1 MRPPSY
7 LSPGL
12 SYRLPAKLCGMVMQ
26 NRAPRK
32 PGQIPKLPDF
42 TPVPRKCARHD
53 GWTPER
59 QRAFIEALATTGS
72 VKHAAKAVNMSSEGA
87 YHLRRQPGAE
97 DFAAAWAEALDHG
110 IQRLEDIALERA
122 IHGVEVPVYSYGK
135 LVGTRIV
142 HNDRLLMFLLRNRAA
157 DRFAAGASAKRLNQ
171 TDVQALRREW
181 EEERRLEYGSAADRV
196 REEMRKVRERLFGG
210 PDEED
215 DDEEDDGNAF

>member
-1 MRPPSY
+1 
-7 LSPGL
+7 
-12 SYRLPAKLCGMVMQ
+12 MVMQ

-32 PGQIPKLPDF
+32 PGEPPKLPDF

-122 IHGVEVPVYSYGK
+122 LNGVEVPVYSYGK

-171 TDVQALRREW
+171 ADVLALRREW
-181 EEERRLEYGSAADRV
+181 EEERRLEYSGAAERV

-210 PDEED
+210 DDEED
-215 DDEEDDGNAF
+215 DDEEEDEL